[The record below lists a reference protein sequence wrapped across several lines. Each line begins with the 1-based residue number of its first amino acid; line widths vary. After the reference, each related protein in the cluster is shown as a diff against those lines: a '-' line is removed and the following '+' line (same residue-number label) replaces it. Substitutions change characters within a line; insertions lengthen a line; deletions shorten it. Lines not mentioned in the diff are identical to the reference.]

1 MLRSGATL
9 VDVRPIT
16 DFGAGHLPK
25 SLSIALRD
33 GFGTWLGWVAPPDQ
47 PIIILR
53 GPDQD
58 PEEIIWQAAK
68 VGYDNVVAEL
78 DGGIAAWRA
87 AGFPVNTTQLD
98 RRVTRAS
105 RSLIDIRQASEFAAG
120 HVPGATNLE
129 LGELSDTVDRL
140 PPGPVAVMCGHG
152 ERAMTAASLLERVG
166 RDEVV
171 TILGGPQDW
180 ADHQESALE
189 TGR

>member
-9 VDVRPIT
+9 VDVRPVT
-16 DFGAGHLPK
+16 DFGAGHVPK

-33 GFGTWLGWVAPPDQ
+33 VFGTWLGWVAPPDQ

-53 GPDQD
+53 GDDQD
-58 PEEIIWQAAK
+58 PDEIIWQAAK

-87 AGFPVNTTQLD
+87 AGFPVTTTQLD
-98 RRVTRAS
+98 RRVTLAS
-105 RSLIDIRQASEFAAG
+105 RSLIDIRQASEFTAG

-166 RDEVV
+166 RDDVV

-180 ADHQESALE
+180 ADHQETALE